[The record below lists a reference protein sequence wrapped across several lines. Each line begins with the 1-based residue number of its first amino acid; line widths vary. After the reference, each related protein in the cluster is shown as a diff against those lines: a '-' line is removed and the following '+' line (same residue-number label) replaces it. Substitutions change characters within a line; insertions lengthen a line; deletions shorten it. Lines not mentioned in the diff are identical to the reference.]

1 MEIDNFVKFISNHNI
16 NRHKKRRCRFGNVF
30 LLVIKQSDYSAA
42 LTTVIARRF

>member
-16 NRHKKRRCRFGNVF
+16 NRHKKDAADSAAPFY
-30 LLVIKQSDYSAA
+30 LVIKLSDYSAA